1 MKYCPQCNR
10 QYTETWT
17 TFCSDDG
24 TMLIEELSPPVD
36 PNWNPVVR
44 EPTYK
49 PPPSEEQTQWLP
61 REPPETPAWVAPD
74 ERPPMRPP
82 LRTPPMWDTPRPAA
96 PVWQPPPPP
105 PRPAKQSQGLA
116 LASMLTGLL
125 GLVLGCLGPLPGVA
139 AVVLGWMA
147 LSQIKKTPE
156 TTGGKPMAIIG
167 IVSGGLTIV
176 FYGLFLLWMI
186 FAGLFGSF

>member
-10 QYTETWT
+10 QYTEPWI

-36 PNWNPVVR
+36 PNWNPVIR

-49 PPPSEEQTQWLP
+49 APPSEQETQWLP
-61 REPPETPAWVAPD
+61 RETPGDLPGWVAPD
-74 ERPPMRPP
+74 ERPPMSPV
-82 LRTPPMWDTPRPAA
+82 WQSPRPSPPA
-96 PVWQPPPPP
+96 WQPPPPP
-105 PRPAKQSQGLA
+105 ARPVKAQSQGLA
-116 LASMLTGLL
+116 LASMITGLL
-125 GLVLGCLGPLPGVA
+125 GLVLGCLGPLPGFA

-147 LSQIKKTPE
+147 LSQIKRTPE

-167 IVSGGLTIV
+167 VVTGALTIV
-176 FYGLFLLWMI
+176 FYGLFMLWMI
-186 FAGLFGSF
+186 FAGVLGSL

>member
-10 QYTETWT
+10 QYREAWI

-24 TMLIEELSPPVD
+24 SMLIEELSPPVD
-36 PNWNPVVR
+36 PNWDPVIR

-49 PPPSEEQTQWLP
+49 APPSEQETQWLP
-61 REPPETPAWVAPD
+61 REDPSFGGWVAPD
-74 ERPPMRPP
+74 ERPPMSPSPWQPSPQPQR
-82 LRTPPMWDTPRPAA
+82 A
-96 PVWQPPPPP
+96 WQPPPPP
-105 PRPAKQSQGLA
+105 PRPVKQPSQGLA

-125 GLVLGCLGPLPGVA
+125 GLVLGCFGPLPGVA
-139 AVVLGWMA
+139 AVVLGWLA
-147 LSQIKKTPE
+147 LSQINRSPVS
-156 TTGGKPMAIIG
+156 GGGAKPMAIIG

-186 FAGLFGSF
+186 LAGVLGNL